1 MTTTVTEIT
10 KDIIAATTYNT
21 LSRTFGIVAIA
32 LLTIL
37 LVQKELIRAAGDTD
51 ASVRI
56 RTLNI
61 AIVPLLIVFGL
72 TILKRLLDLIF

>member
-10 KDIIAATTYNT
+10 KNIIAATTYNT

-37 LVQKELIRAAGDTD
+37 LVQKELIRASDDTG

-72 TILKRLLDLIF
+72 TILRRLLDFIF